1 MDRGKLPS
9 AALVLAIAGAMLLL
23 PPLVL
28 VSTGIVAKP
37 FGIPA
42 AVIYLF
48 AVWLVLI
55 LLTAFLSRR
64 LGAGDRQGKG

>member
-28 VSTGIVAKP
+28 VSTGIAAKP

-55 LLTAFLSRR
+55 LLTAFLSRC